1 MRQFKD
7 DKLPRK
13 NLLSMQIDL
22 NKFAPATDAEKA
34 QHETMREST
43 TFFRDGMRKL
53 MKNPL
58 AVLSLIL
65 LAIILITIIA
75 APMIVPYKYEEIMS
89 INGDL
94 RPRNKAHI
102 QKMLPHA
109 LRLSTPRPNCF

>member
-43 TFFRDGMRKL
+43 TFFRDGM
-53 MKNPL
+53 
-58 AVLSLIL
+58 
-65 LAIILITIIA
+65 
-75 APMIVPYKYEEIMS
+75 
-89 INGDL
+89 NG
-94 RPRNKAHI
+94 
-102 QKMLPHA
+102 LPVFLHRHGDGQRQA
-109 LRLSTPRPNCF
+109 